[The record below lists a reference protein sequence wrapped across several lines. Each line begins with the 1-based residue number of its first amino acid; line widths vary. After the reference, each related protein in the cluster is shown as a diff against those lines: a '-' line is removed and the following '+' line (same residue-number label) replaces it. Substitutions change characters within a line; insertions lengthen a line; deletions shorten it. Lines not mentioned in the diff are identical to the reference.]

1 MKTEFINFTDR
12 ISHNTRQYLGKE
24 CPYCQGKVKRII
36 VDEEPTK
43 QCENCGRIL
52 KKINQRRV
60 FGFIGLILVFL
71 YEFYSAKIEQSKIY
85 FGSLIKAYFICVL
98 AIEIAWDVFRF
109 ILGND
114 KVYK

>member
-1 MKTEFINFTDR
+1 MRVDLNKFFDR

-24 CPYCQGKVKRII
+24 CPYCNGKVKRII

-52 KKINQRRV
+52 KKVSERRV
-60 FGFIGLILVFL
+60 LSFIGLILVFL
-71 YEFYSAKIEQSKIY
+71 YEYYSTTIEQSKIY
-85 FGSLIKAYFICVL
+85 FGSLIKSYFVCVL
-98 AIEIAWDVFRF
+98 ALNAVWDIFRF

>member
-1 MKTEFINFTDR
+1 MGVDLNKFFDR

-24 CPYCQGKVKRII
+24 CPYCNGKVKRII

-71 YEFYSAKIEQSKIY
+71 YEYYSATIEQSKIL
-85 FGSLIKAYFICVL
+85 FGSLIKSYFVCVL
-98 AIEIAWDVFRF
+98 VIEIACDVFRF